1 MIRLLSNNNLIV
13 AGFLM
18 KFLRIRGS
26 SKRVRA
32 DGSLFKEAS
41 FIEKNRKYGAQISEQ
56 IISVKKSILVTGA
69 HDSGKTRFIKRLY
82 DNERA
87 IYGAKILMPALWLG
101 SLRPL
106 SSWTDMAEL
115 SIWFEG
121 GCKTNPKKLLWS
133 SLKAY
138 EKAERLAEYVAQTK
152 AVVFVDDA
160 HKLSGR
166 KLQIA
171 RECVMAAH
179 IYVMSASDE
188 QRIPPNLRGLVL
200 KRDPQVFRL
209 STDTS
214 YDMTTPLMYLA
225 MLFFVSIGFWEAS
238 AVLGGLKYLASGSRA
253 TRDK

>member
-1 MIRLLSNNNLIV
+1 
-13 AGFLM
+13 M
-18 KFLRIRGS
+18 KFLRIKS
-26 SKRVRA
+26 STKKIRA
-32 DGSLFKEAS
+32 DGTRFKSAS
-41 FIEKNRKYGAQISEQ
+41 FVEKNRKYGNQISEQ
-56 IISVKKSILVTGA
+56 TISVKKSILVTGA
-69 HDSGKTRFIKRLY
+69 HDSGKSRFLKRLY
-82 DNERA
+82 ADERA
-87 IYGAKILMPALWLG
+87 IYGAKILYPALWLG
-101 SLRPL
+101 AIRPL
-106 SSWTDMAEL
+106 SSWTDLECL
-115 SIWFEG
+115 EGWFNTE
-121 GCKTNPKKLLWS
+121 CKTNPKNLLWS

-209 STDTS
+209 NTETS

-238 AVLGGLKYLASGSRA
+238 AVLGGLKYLSGGSRA
-253 TRDK
+253 TKNN